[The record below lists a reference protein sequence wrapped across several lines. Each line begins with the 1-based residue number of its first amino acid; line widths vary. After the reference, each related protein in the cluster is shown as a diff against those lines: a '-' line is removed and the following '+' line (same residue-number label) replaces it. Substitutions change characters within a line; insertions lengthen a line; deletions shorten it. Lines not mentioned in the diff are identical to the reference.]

1 MHIVIAGAGVGG
13 LCLAQGLRRRGF
25 EVTVLE
31 AADGIARAGYRLHMN
46 ADGGH
51 ALRDCLPPAAYELY
65 RQTSR
70 IEPRRELLVF
80 LDHNAVETATRPHI
94 GPPNDA
100 ELPHTAA
107 NRRTLRQ
114 IMLSGIED
122 RVRFGT
128 RVTGYRETADGVTVE
143 LADGSTIEADLLVG
157 ADGLRSVIRAQLL
170 GAPEVVDTGI
180 ESLYARSPLPEEVA
194 ATLPPELFDGFVF
207 AIGPD
212 GRFLTFG
219 AYQPRRPVAEAVA
232 ELMPG
237 AAIDPVD
244 PYLQITMNVPTNGY
258 LSYPG
263 GGLAEAAPTEVLAFW
278 NAAVEG
284 WHPALRRAV
293 ASIEPESIFATR
305 FVGLRPTPVWPS
317 GRVTVLG
324 DAVHAMP
331 PSFGAGANTALRDAA
346 TLARHLGAAHDAGTP
361 VVEAVAGFEEEMR
374 GYAYPVLEAALD
386 PRSFAA

>member
-1 MHIVIAGAGVGG
+1 MHVVIAGAGVGG
-13 LCLAQGLRRRGF
+13 LCLAQGLLRRGI

-31 AADGIARAGYRLHMN
+31 AAAGIVQAGYRLHMN

-51 ALRDCLPPAAYELY
+51 ALRDCLPAEGYELY

-70 IEPRRELLVF
+70 TTPRRELLVF
-80 LDHNAVETATRPHI
+80 LDGQGAETGTRPHI
-94 GPPNDA
+94 GSPND
-100 ELPHTAA
+100 EDLPHTAA

-114 IMLSGIED
+114 ILLSGIED
-122 RVRFGT
+122 HVRFGVS
-128 RVTGYRETADGVTVE
+128 VTGYRETAAGVTVD
-143 LADGSTIEADLLVG
+143 LADGGTVEGDLLVG
-157 ADGLRSVIRAQLL
+157 ADGLRSVVRAQLL

-180 ESLYARSPLPEEVA
+180 DSLYARTPLPDELA

-219 AYQPRRPVAEAVA
+219 AYQPRRPVREAVA

-237 AAIDPVD
+237 ASIDPVE
-244 PYLQITMNVPTNGY
+244 PYMQITMNIPVDGH
-258 LSYPG
+258 LSYPAG
-263 GGLAEAAPTEVLAFW
+263 SVHDADPQSLKDFWIDAVRGWNPAMRGL
-278 NAAVEG
+278 VEG
-284 WHPALRRAV
+284 
-293 ASIEPESIFATR
+293 IEANSIFPTR
-305 FVGLRPTPVWPS
+305 FVGLRPVPAWPS

-346 TLARHLGAAHDAGTP
+346 TLAIHLGDAVRDDTSP
-361 VVEAVAGFEEEMR
+361 IDAVAAFEAEMR
-374 GYAYPVLEAALD
+374 GYAYPILEAALN
-386 PRSFAA
+386 PRAFAE